1 MFQHR
6 STIEYGVVGLGRF
19 GSALAKTLAE
29 AGKEVIVVDNN
40 ESKVKQI
47 RNVVTEAFVVGT
59 LDKENLEETGI
70 QNCQTVIVC
79 IGTAIDTSILTTL
92 NLISM
97 GVPRVIAK
105 AISIDQGSVLEKIG
119 AEVVYPEIDM
129 AVRLANR
136 LVYSKGLDFIKLD
149 GDVEVSEIKVSKKL
163 VGLSVVKADL
173 RSRFNLNII
182 AIEHQNITTIQLDP
196 DYVFTADD
204 VLVVI
209 GKKKHI
215 SNFEAY
221 LAD

>member
-6 STIEYGVVGLGRF
+6 SAIEYGIVGLGRF

-47 RNVVTEAFVVGT
+47 RNIVSDAFVVGT
-59 LDKENLEETGI
+59 LDKESLEETGV

-136 LVYSKGLDFIKLD
+136 LVYSKGLDFIKLH
-149 GDVEVSEIKVSKKL
+149 GDVEVSEIKVTKKL
-163 VGLSVVKADL
+163 VGQTVVRADL

-182 AIEHQNITTIQLDP
+182 AIEHQNITTIQVDP
-196 DYVFTADD
+196 DYEFTSED

-209 GKKKHI
+209 GKKVNI

-221 LAD
+221 LTN

>member
-29 AGKEVIVVDNN
+29 SGKEVIVVDNN

>member
-6 STIEYGVVGLGRF
+6 SAIEYGIVGLGRF
-19 GSALAKTLAE
+19 GLALAKTLAE

-40 ESKVKQI
+40 ESKVKQL
-47 RNVVTEAFVVGT
+47 RNIVSDAFVIGT
-59 LDKENLEETGI
+59 LDKESLEETGI
-70 QNCQTVIVC
+70 QNCHTVIVC

-149 GDVEVSEIKVSKKL
+149 GDVEVSEIKVTKKL
-163 VGLSVVKADL
+163 VGLSVLKADL

-182 AIEHQNITTIQLDP
+182 AIEHQNITTIQVDP
-196 DYVFTADD
+196 DYVFTSED

-209 GKKKHI
+209 GKKSHI

-221 LAD
+221 IVD

>member
-29 AGKEVIVVDNN
+29 SGKEVIVVDNN

-196 DYVFTADD
+196 DYVFNADD

>member
-6 STIEYGVVGLGRF
+6 SAIEYGVVGLGRF